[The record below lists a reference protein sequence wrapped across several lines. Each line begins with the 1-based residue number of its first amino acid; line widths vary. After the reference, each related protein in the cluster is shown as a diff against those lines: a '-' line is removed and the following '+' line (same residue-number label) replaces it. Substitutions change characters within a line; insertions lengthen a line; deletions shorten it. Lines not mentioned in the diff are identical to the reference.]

1 MAKEQ
6 RPSVIATAPPA
17 AAAAAA
23 ATSPKLPSRAGSK
36 AAKSPSSRSS
46 GTGGS
51 NAATAAAT
59 AAALQAYTAQATLTQ
74 LFCDV
79 HKMLAMGT
87 VRVLLSLPMLGMWSP
102 PKLLFN
108 SQAQRYDQ
116 RFASFHTLQRPD
128 PLAYEQYVAS
138 TDVTGA
144 EAEVLLKLA
153 QDNFAKVGW
162 LYTRGGGGLV
172 QVLRSRVLRTVL

>member
-1 MAKEQ
+1 
-6 RPSVIATAPPA
+6 
-17 AAAAAA
+17 
-23 ATSPKLPSRAGSK
+23 
-36 AAKSPSSRSS
+36 
-46 GTGGS
+46 
-51 NAATAAAT
+51 
-59 AAALQAYTAQATLTQ
+59 
-74 LFCDV
+74 
-79 HKMLAMGT
+79 MLAMGT

-162 LYTRGGGGLV
+162 LYTRGGGGGWFRCCAQGCLG
-172 QVLRSRVLRTVL
+172 RSCKRRRAARM